1 MKKTL
6 REVLSEYGAIAVV
19 VYLVL
24 FALVLIGSFFA
35 IRFGWTTRSAASTA
49 GVWTAAYIVTKLT
62 QPFRIA
68 ATVLL
73 SAFIGRMWERRRKP
87 ETPA

>member
-1 MKKTL
+1 MKKTMK
-6 REVLSEYGAIAVV
+6 EMLSEYGAIAVV
-19 VYLVL
+19 VYLAL
-24 FALVLIGSFFA
+24 FAVVLIGSFFA
-35 IRFGWTTRSAASTA
+35 IRFGWTSNSAAGTA
-49 GVWTAAYIVTKLT
+49 GIWTAAYIVTKLT

-87 ETPA
+87 ANPA

>member
-6 REVLSEYGAIAVV
+6 KEILSEYGAIAVV
-19 VYLVL
+19 VYIVL
-24 FALVLIGSFFA
+24 FAVVLIGSFFA
-35 IRFGWTTRSAASTA
+35 IRFGWTARSTA
-49 GVWTAAYIVTKLT
+49 GTAGIWTAAYIVTKLT

-73 SAFIGRMWERRRKP
+73 SAFVGRLLERRRKP
-87 ETPA
+87 ENPA